1 MVLKPARIKI
11 RALPSM
17 KNAQNSANPDG
28 NAGNMTFDTIQ
39 SSAYSTSRW
48 QLLNAI
54 KLDIKVPGNASLAA
68 GDVVNVRFPHPSQS
82 LVVLNLTKCIRASI
96 LYLV

>member
-1 MVLKPARIKI
+1 MSKHLNKGFPFFKVNDDYFSPEKPARIKI

-54 KLDIKVPGNASLAA
+54 KLDIKVPGNASL
-68 GDVVNVRFPHPSQS
+68 QQEM
-82 LVVLNLTKCIRASI
+82 
-96 LYLV
+96 